1 MLFTNELAVSDL
13 VKSWVLA
20 YVKLIK
26 LQLVINSFRNLKRIN
41 LSGNIIQMAS
51 VSIKMIVSYQDSHP
65 RLLYGEFDGF
75 NILVGAEFLG

>member
-1 MLFTNELAVSDL
+1 
-13 VKSWVLA
+13 
-20 YVKLIK
+20 
-26 LQLVINSFRNLKRIN
+26 
-41 LSGNIIQMAS
+41 MAS